1 MYYNPETKETLS
13 REEIK
18 FLFHSSFPEGTEE
31 VFGWYLIDK
40 SALIPSLEDGQT
52 AIPTEIVLHEGRWC
66 QAYRAGELPKPQ
78 EDLEAR
84 CRMLEQA
91 LVDLAQTV
99 SDLREGK
106 EPLTQVLQ

>member
-18 FLFHSSFPEGTEE
+18 SLFRSSFPEGTEE
-31 VFGWYLIDK
+31 VFGWHLVDK
-40 SALIPSLEDGQT
+40 SALLPSLEDGQT
-52 AIPTEIVLHEGRWC
+52 AVPTEIVLHEGRWC

-91 LVDLAQTV
+91 LLDLAQTV
-99 SDLREGK
+99 SNLRDGT
-106 EPLTQVLQ
+106 EPLTQTIQ